1 MNRIWIAV
9 LVGLLAVA
17 GPSRAGESGKDIV
30 TTAVEAGDFKTL
42 ATALT
47 KAGLVEALK
56 GPGPFTVFAPTD
68 AAFAK
73 LPAGTVENLL
83 KPENK
88 AQLAAVLTY
97 HVVAGDLRAAQ
108 VTRKGGAATLNGQR
122 LAFAVEAG
130 KVRVGKA
137 TVAKAD
143 LVCSN
148 GVIHV
153 IDAVVLPETRDVT
166 AVAEAA
172 GSFKTLLA
180 AVEAAGL
187 LETLRGEGPFTIF
200 APTDAAFAKLP
211 AGTVEDLLKPENRQ
225 QLARI
230 LQYHVV
236 PGRVYSEDALAAGKA
251 TTLAKLPL
259 RIEVRDGVARVGGA
273 AITGV
278 DIDASNGVIHVI
290 DTVLLPSAPQ

>member
-9 LVGLLAVA
+9 LILVLAGAAPA
-17 GPSRAGESGKDIV
+17 GAGEGSKDIV
-30 TTAVEAGDFKTL
+30 TTAVEAGEFKTL

-47 KAGLVEALK
+47 KAGLVDALK

-73 LPAGTVENLL
+73 LPAGTVETLL

-88 AQLAAVLTY
+88 AKLVAVLTY

-108 VTRKGGAATLNGQR
+108 VTKKTGALTLNGQR
-122 LAFAVEAG
+122 LAFSVEAG
-130 KVRVGKA
+130 KARVGKA

-143 LVCSN
+143 ILCSN

-153 IDAVVLPETRDVT
+153 IDAVVLPEGRDVT

-211 AGTVEDLLKPENRQ
+211 AGTVEGLLKPENRD
-225 QLARI
+225 QLARV

-236 PGRVYSEDALAAGKA
+236 LGRVHSEAALAAGKA
-251 TTLAKLPL
+251 MTLAKLPL
-259 RIEVRDGVARVGGA
+259 RIEVRDGVARVGPA